1 MGSEM
6 CIRDSDSSGVDFANN
21 PIQGMSGSS
30 SGSECTVNCAANT
43 SKKVGSASLTLK
55 DSGGNAVSGT
65 FITGSDGK
73 LDFTNVSDGT
83 YSASY
88 TLSDSQTDS
97 IINATDVSAI
107 LDISTKLNT
116 SATNAQKVTADMNG
130 DGIINAT
137 DVSAVLD
144 ISTNLNNAGA
154 KAVLRDSS
162 ASNPF
167 STTSFSVSSGSDI
180 TLSSYVLG
188 DFNGSYADIL

>member
-1 MGSEM
+1 
-6 CIRDSDSSGVDFANN
+6 
-21 PIQGMSGSS
+21 
-30 SGSECTVNCAANT
+30 
-43 SKKVGSASLTLK
+43 
-55 DSGGNAVSGT
+55 
-65 FITGSDGK
+65 
-73 LDFTNVSDGT
+73 
-83 YSASY
+83 
-88 TLSDSQTDS
+88 
-97 IINATDVSAI
+97 
-107 LDISTKLNT
+107 
-116 SATNAQKVTADMNG
+116 MNG